1 MDFDIRERLENEMS
15 KCNSLQI
22 YKNIAK
28 KCCHNIPN
36 ELTDNILCFV
46 SCDCKKCKKTR
57 QVLDNESLDAK
68 KLRLVWE
75 KVDFEDIYCTDEYTK
90 YCRDSLKYWM
100 YYFIQFNKFPKRDEL
115 GYTPHRR
122 HELKYMKY
130 LYKNIPSEDFDNL
143 LKNAYSMGYDEAMR
157 DMMIYILTTRG
168 CKFYP
173 QIFDEDF
180 QNIALTI
187 FK

>member
-1 MDFDIRERLENEMS
+1 MDFDIRERLQNEMS
-15 KCNSLQI
+15 TCNSLQI

-28 KCCHNIPN
+28 KCCHDIPN

-57 QVLDNESLDAK
+57 KVLDNECLSAK
-68 KLRLVWE
+68 ELCRAWE
-75 KVDFEDIYCTDEYTK
+75 GVDFEDIYCTDEYTE
-90 YCRDSLKYWM
+90 YCRDSLSYWI
-100 YYFIQFNKFPKRDEL
+100 YYFIKLNDFPTID
-115 GYTPHRR
+115 
-122 HELKYMKY
+122 ELKYNVDTYNNLKF
-130 LYKNIPSEDFDNL
+130 LYNNIYSPDFNDL
-143 LKNAYSMGYDEAMR
+143 LYRRTGYHKEFR
-157 DMMIYILTTRG
+157 DVMIYILTTRG

-180 QNIALTI
+180 QNIALTTI